1 MKSRRLLKLNKL
13 LPFKMMQKFEIIERR
28 DMLKLSLISIPVG
41 IFSAYGAIG
50 LRYILAISKNI
61 FFYHRF
67 SLKDVN
73 IVGNHLGL
81 LVLITPAIG
90 GLLVAFIVN
99 IFAKE
104 AKGHGVPEVIEAVL
118 FKGGNIKPKVGLVKA
133 IASGICIGSG
143 GAAGREGPLI
153 QIGATLGSS
162 LGQVFKFK
170 PYMKRILVGCGAAAA
185 LAAAFNTPIGGALF
199 VFETFLFE
207 FKTRSFVPL
216 IISTVS
222 ATFISR
228 YYFGNHPAFPIP
240 EYTFKHPVEFGFY
253 LLLGLIAGI
262 LSVFF
267 INIFYWFG
275 RQFKK
280 LKISEYLKPAI
291 GGLLV
296 GLVGY
301 YFPQILG
308 NGYDIVEKA
317 LVGKLF
323 FGLMA
328 LLVILKI
335 ITLSITL
342 GSGGSGGTLAPTLY
356 VGSMLGGSFGYVVH
370 HFFPDFTASP
380 GAYALVGMAAMLS
393 GVNRATLTAIVILFE
408 MTLNYKIILP
418 LMFACVVADGISWF
432 LSPDTIDTKEF
443 TENGMHL
450 KVDMEVIPFDFKLV
464 ENVMTKEENVVKAYS
479 NETVGEIWKKFAKTN
494 HHAFPVL
501 NRKGHLIGIVTEDEV
516 RELMFQD
523 KTAEQIKD
531 VMQSKLIVTYPDETL
546 MRALNKMILHNVDQI
561 PVVDRQNNRK
571 LVGLLT
577 RSDVLKVL
585 NEIE

>member
-1 MKSRRLLKLNKL
+1 MNLKILKLNRF
-13 LPFKMMQKFEIIERR
+13 LPFKMMHKFEIIERR
-28 DMLKLSLISIPVG
+28 DMLKLSLLSIPVG

-50 LRYILAISKNI
+50 LRYILAIAKNV
-61 FFYHRF
+61 FFYHRL

-73 IVGNHLGL
+73 IIGNHLGTWVIL
-81 LVLITPAIG
+81 TPAIG
-90 GLLVAFIVN
+90 GLLVALVIN
-99 IFAKE
+99 LFAKE

-118 FKGGNIKPKVGLVKA
+118 FKEGNIKPKVGLVKA

-143 GAAGREGPLI
+143 GSAGREGPLI
-153 QIGATLGSS
+153 QIGATMGSTLGRI
-162 LGQVFKFK
+162 FKFK

-228 YYFGNHPAFPIP
+228 FYFGNYPAFPIP

-267 INIFYWFG
+267 INFFYWIG
-275 RQFKK
+275 DLFKK
-280 LKISEYLKPAI
+280 LKISDYIKPAI
-291 GGLLV
+291 GGLIV
-296 GLVGY
+296 GAIGY
-301 YFPQILG
+301 FYPQVLG

-328 LLVILKI
+328 ILVFLKI
-335 ITLSITL
+335 FALSITL

-356 VGSMLGGSFGYVVH
+356 IGSMLGGSFGYIIH
-370 HFFPDFTASP
+370 SIFPDFTASP

-408 MTLNYKIILP
+408 MTLNYQIILP
-418 LMFACVVADGISWF
+418 LMFACVIADGVSWF

-443 TENGMHL
+443 SKKGLHL
-450 KVDMEVIPFDFKLV
+450 RVDMEVLPFDFKIV
-464 ENVMTKEENVVKAYS
+464 RDVMTKEENVIKVYS
-479 NETVGEIWKKFAKTN
+479 NETVGEIWKKFSKN
-494 HHAFPVL
+494 RHHAFPIL
-501 NRKGHLIGIVTEDEV
+501 NRKGHLIGIVTIDEA
-516 RELMFQD
+516 RELMEQG
-523 KTAEQIKD
+523 KATYQIKD
-531 VMQSKLIVTYPDETL
+531 VMPSKLIVTYPNESL
-546 MRALNKMILHNVDQI
+546 IRVLNKMLLHNVDQL
-561 PVVDRQNNRK
+561 PVVDRKNHRK

-577 RSDVLKVL
+577 RSDILRVLK
-585 NEIE
+585 EIE